1 MKIRIFLDCEDC
13 DGHGIV
19 EVRASGVGAS
29 GPWVEYNERNCEEC
43 GSTGKIHHDE
53 FYDSIFDASNDYPKA
68 LRFEYLEEIGE
79 AK

>member
-1 MKIRIFLDCEDC
+1 M
-13 DGHGIV
+13 
-19 EVRASGVGAS
+19 GAS